1 MTYKCTCIF
10 KLQAYY
16 TKFLEVQLSHTQ
28 FSANPT
34 QATPTSGS
42 RLLHTLTDLVQAT
55 PTDSQAAEQ
64 LKRALELAVALWGD
78 LPGDCDPGEL
88 CVCCEGVCIVRLV
101 CGVVRVCAL

>member
-1 MTYKCTCIF
+1 M
-10 KLQAYY
+10 QAYY

-28 FSANPT
+28 FSADPT

-42 RLLHTLTDLVQAT
+42 RLLHALTDLVQAT
-55 PTDSQAAEQ
+55 PTDGQAAGQ

-88 CVCCEGVCIVRLV
+88 CVL
-101 CGVVRVCAL
+101 